1 MKILFRIFTTLTA
14 TIGIFTYIYR
24 AVFVNHRSVGSE
36 LAEDVIRV
44 ATFTREDDTEE
55 FLDNKLLENRREYEL
70 PRAIF
75 QTDIK
80 EYMLGD
86 MKVFTVNA
94 DEKRGKL
101 RVLYLHGGGYINQP
115 SPFHWRFI
123 SKLVEETELEFIV
136 PIYPKAPEYTYIEA
150 YEETL
155 KLYKEMLKDG
165 ENIVIA
171 GDSAG
176 GGLTIGFVQYLKA
189 LGLPLPLAQVVICP
203 WMDIS
208 LENPEIKDYMEIEPM
223 LKVDRLK
230 KVGHIWAGDDG
241 LKNYKV
247 SPLFGE
253 VNDLPKIYIF
263 SGTRD
268 VLLPDIRKYVDKLQE
283 ESVDFDYFE
292 FEEQNHIFPLYPIK
306 EGITARKMIGNIILE
321 YV

>member
-1 MKILFRIFTTLTA
+1 MTIFSGGL
-14 TIGIFTYIYR
+14 IGL
-24 AVFVNHRSVGSE
+24 GM
-36 LAEDVIRV
+36 
-44 ATFTREDDTEE
+44 
-55 FLDNKLLENRREYEL
+55 FLQENRETDTHSL
-70 PRAIF
+70 PR
-75 QTDIK
+75 K
-80 EYMLGD
+80 GWGEG
-86 MKVFTVNA
+86 
-94 DEKRGKL
+94 
-101 RVLYLHGGGYINQP
+101 
-115 SPFHWRFI
+115 
-123 SKLVEETELEFIV
+123 
-136 PIYPKAPEYTYIEA
+136 A

>member
-1 MKILFRIFTTLTA
+1 MKIVFRIFTKRTA
-14 TIGIFTYIYR
+14 KIGIFTYIYR

-80 EYMLGD
+80 EHMLGD

-101 RVLYLHGGGYINQP
+101 SVLYLHGGGYINQP

-165 ENIVIA
+165 ENVVIA

-189 LGLPLPLAQVVICP
+189 LGLPLPLAQVV
-203 WMDIS
+203 
-208 LENPEIKDYMEIEPM
+208 
-223 LKVDRLK
+223 
-230 KVGHIWAGDDG
+230 
-241 LKNYKV
+241 
-247 SPLFGE
+247 
-253 VNDLPKIYIF
+253 
-263 SGTRD
+263 
-268 VLLPDIRKYVDKLQE
+268 
-283 ESVDFDYFE
+283 
-292 FEEQNHIFPLYPIK
+292 
-306 EGITARKMIGNIILE
+306 
-321 YV
+321 